1 MLKAD
6 RRAFLLGMGS
16 VAAAGLAGCSSTPRE
31 RVEIRESPALVA
43 LRAQGASLY
52 AAKPDEQF
60 PLPAIPYE
68 KVDPKFYRQMVA
80 DPTGEAPGTLVV
92 DTGSHYL
99 YFTYPNG
106 QAMRYGVGLGRA
118 GFAWAGRGK
127 IQYKRQW
134 PKWTPPDEMIA
145 RQPELTQYSADNGG
159 MPPGLDNPLGA
170 RALYIFQGKE
180 DTLYRIHGSP
190 EWWTIGKS
198 VSSGC
203 VRMIN
208 QDVVD
213 LYTRVPD
220 GTTIVVTDLSRPGVE
235 SVDDVRGR
243 QIYEPYREQDTYGA
257 DDPNLSADASRM
269 PPQRRRRYLDD
280 DPRVERVDDDNLYS
294 NDDYVP
300 GY

>member
-1 MLKAD
+1 MLKSD
-6 RRAFLLGMGS
+6 RRSFLLGIGC
-16 VAAAGLAGCSSTPRE
+16 VAAAGLTGCSSTARE
-31 RVEIRESPALVA
+31 TVDT
-43 LRAQGASLY
+43 RATQVMAARRAEGAVLY
-52 AAKPDEQF
+52 AAKADEQF
-60 PLPAIPYE
+60 PLPAIPHQ
-68 KVDPKFYRQMVA
+68 KIDPKFYRQMVA

-92 DTGSHYL
+92 DTGNHYL
-99 YFTYPNG
+99 YFTYPDG

-134 PKWTPPDEMIA
+134 PKWTPPDEMIG
-145 RQPELTQYSADNGG
+145 RQPELAKYSADNGG
-159 MPPGLDNPLGA
+159 MPPGLENPLGA

-180 DTLYRIHGSP
+180 DTLFRIHGSP

-213 LYTRVPD
+213 LYARVPD

-235 SVDDVRGR
+235 SVDDVRG
-243 QIYEPYREQDTYGA
+243 QEVYEPYREDERYGA
-257 DDPNLSADASRM
+257 DDPDLSADTSRM
-269 PPQRRRRYLDD
+269 APRRSRRYLDE
-280 DPRVERVDDDNLYS
+280 DPMVERVYDGDDDY
-294 NDDYVP
+294 YVP